1 MGILS
6 TKMNKAMQRLAAIS
20 LIFLPLT
27 FIVGNYGMNFKYMPE
42 LDWKYGYLFVWILN
56 ISIALGIYIWLK
68 KKKWI

>member
-27 FIVGNYGMNFKYMPE
+27 FVVVNDGMNFEYMPE
-42 LDWKYGYLFVWILN
+42 LHWKYGYLMVWIVNLTL
-56 ISIALGIYIWLK
+56 AGGIFIWLK